1 MKQILEDQKISQ
13 VLTPIG
19 DRTQSWRRV
28 LTQFKKGERGITRQ
42 SVGEDA
48 IKAVQRMLVFLGY
61 STSSTG
67 AFAID
72 GDFGRG
78 TNRAVAQFEFDH
90 GLNPHLTRKTLCY
103 PCTWRTAKANIV
115 KIPDTKLTLKTMEAM
130 LRKAKDA
137 ISQNQV
143 LCGSFQDALF
153 HLNALDQRQLL
164 SCQKIK
170 AKYGGAVK
178 AAVVQVEEE
187 KNVKIQPEW
196 VLAIIKQE
204 TGGIVRPRFE
214 QHILT
219 RLNNK
224 QGGANLIEL
233 RYQAMS
239 QGLGQI
245 LGANYKR
252 VGAKSAV
259 SMFQSSIAEQ
269 VVFVARFLSKKSH
282 IVSRK
287 NPTKEH
293 FAELAK
299 FYNGPGYAKHHYDET
314 LARWFREF
322 QTLQEVF

>member
-1 MKQILEDQKISQ
+1 MEQFVQDPKISQ
-13 VLTPIG
+13 VLTPVG
-19 DRTQSWRRV
+19 DTKKSWRNV
-28 LTQFKKGERGITRQ
+28 LDQFRKGERGITRQ
-42 SVGEDA
+42 SVGEEA

-90 GLNPHLTRKTLCY
+90 GLNNQLTRKILCY
-103 PCTWRTAKANIV
+103 PCTWQTAKTNIT
-115 KIPDTKLTLKTMEAM
+115 KIPDTRLTLKTMETM
-130 LRKAKDA
+130 LRVATDA
-137 ISQNQV
+137 IAQNRV
-143 LCGSFQDALF
+143 LCGTFEDALF
-153 HLNALDQRQLL
+153 HLDALDQRQLL
-164 SCQKIK
+164 SCQQIQKR
-170 AKYGGAVK
+170 YGAHVK
-178 AAVVQVEEE
+178 AAVARVKNE
-187 KNVKIQPEW
+187 KGVTVQPEW

-224 QGGANLIEL
+224 QGQADLVEL

-245 LGANYKR
+245 LGSNYEL
-252 VGAKSAV
+252 VEAQSAV

-269 VVFVARFLSKKSH
+269 VLFVARFLARKPQ
-282 IVSRK
+282 IVSER
-287 NPTKEH
+287 NPTSQV
-293 FAELAK
+293 FAQLAR
-299 FYNGPGYAKHHYDET
+299 FYNGPGYAKHHYNES

-322 QTLQEVF
+322 QSL

>member
-1 MKQILEDQKISQ
+1 MERFLRDQKISQ
-13 VLTPIG
+13 VLTPVG
-19 DRTQSWRRV
+19 DRKKSWRRV
-28 LTQFKKGERGITRQ
+28 LEQFRKGERGITRR

-48 IKAVQRMLVFLGY
+48 IKAIQRMLVFLGY

-67 AFAID
+67 AFTID

-90 GLNPHLTRKTLCY
+90 GLNPRLTRKTLCY
-103 PCTWRTAKANIV
+103 PCTWQTAKTNIV
-115 KIPDTKLTLKTMEAM
+115 KIPDTRLTLKTMETM
-130 LRKAKDA
+130 LQVGTDA
-137 ISQNQV
+137 IGENRV
-143 LCGSFQDALF
+143 LCGTFQDALF

-164 SCQKIK
+164 SCQQIRKR
-170 AKYGGAVK
+170 YGTEVKVAVTR
-178 AAVVQVEEE
+178 VQEE
-187 KNVKIQPEW
+187 KRVTIQPEW

-224 QGGANLIEL
+224 QGRANLVEL

-245 LGANYKR
+245 LGSNYKL
-252 VGAKSAV
+252 VGAESAL
-259 SMFQSSIAEQ
+259 SMFQSPIAEQ
-269 VVFVARFLSKKSH
+269 VLFVARFLSRKAK
-282 IVSRK
+282 IVSKR
-287 NPTKEH
+287 NPTSQD
-293 FAELAK
+293 FAQLAR
-299 FYNGPGYAKHHYDET
+299 FYNGPGYAKHHYDES

-322 QTLQEVF
+322 QL

>member
-1 MKQILEDQKISQ
+1 MERFLRDQKISQ
-13 VLTPIG
+13 VLTPVG
-19 DRTQSWRRV
+19 DSKKSWRRV
-28 LTQFKKGERGITRQ
+28 LEQFRKGERGITRQ

-48 IKAVQRMLVFLGY
+48 IKAIQRMLVFLGY

-67 AFAID
+67 AFTID

-90 GLNPHLTRKTLCY
+90 GLNPRLTRKTLCY
-103 PCTWRTAKANIV
+103 PCTWQTAKTNIV
-115 KIPDTKLTLKTMEAM
+115 MIPDTRLTLKTMEAM
-130 LRKAKDA
+130 LQVATDA
-137 ISQNQV
+137 IGENRV
-143 LCGSFQDALF
+143 LCGAFKHALF

-164 SCQKIK
+164 SCQQIHSR
-170 AKYGGAVK
+170 YGGEIK
-178 AAVVQVEEE
+178 AAVARVNEE
-187 KNVKIQPEW
+187 KGVMVQPEW

-224 QGGANLIEL
+224 QGRANLVEL

-245 LGANYKR
+245 LGSNYKL
-252 VGAKSAV
+252 VGAESAV

-269 VVFVARFLSKKSH
+269 VLFVARFLARKSE
-282 IVSRK
+282 IVSKR
-287 NPTKEH
+287 NPTSQD
-293 FAELAK
+293 FAKLAR
-299 FYNGPGYAKHHYDET
+299 FYNGPGYAKHHYDES
-314 LARWFREF
+314 LACWFREF
-322 QTLQEVF
+322 KTL

>member
-1 MKQILEDQKISQ
+1 MERYLQDQKISR

-19 DRTQSWRRV
+19 DTKKSWRNV
-28 LTQFKKGERGITRQ
+28 LEQFRKGERGITRW

-48 IKAVQRMLVFLGY
+48 IKAIQRMLVFLGY

-67 AFAID
+67 AFTID

-90 GLNPHLTRKTLCY
+90 GLNNQLTRKILCY
-103 PCTWRTAKANIV
+103 PCTWQTAKTNIT
-115 KIPDTKLTLKTMEAM
+115 KIPDTRLTLKTMETM
-130 LRKAKDA
+130 LRVATDSIA
-137 ISQNQV
+137 QNRV
-143 LCGSFQDALF
+143 LCGKFEDALF

-164 SCQKIK
+164 SCQQIK
-170 AKYGGAVK
+170 KRYADDVKSAV
-178 AAVVQVEEE
+178 ARVQGE
-187 KNVKIQPEW
+187 KQVTVQPEW

-219 RLNNK
+219 RLNKK
-224 QGGANLIEL
+224 QGRADLVEL

-245 LGANYKR
+245 LGSNYKII
-252 VGAKSAV
+252 GAQSAV

-269 VVFVARFLSKKSH
+269 VLFVARFLARKSK
-282 IVSRK
+282 IVSKRD
-287 NPTKEH
+287 PTEQD
-293 FAELAK
+293 FAQLAR
-299 FYNGPGYAKHHYDET
+299 FYNGPGYAKHHYDES

-322 QTLQEVF
+322 QSL

>member
-1 MKQILEDQKISQ
+1 MERFLRDQKISQ
-13 VLTPIG
+13 VLTPVG
-19 DRTQSWRRV
+19 DRKKSWRRV
-28 LTQFKKGERGITRQ
+28 LEQFRKGERGITRR

-48 IKAVQRMLVFLGY
+48 IKAIQRMLVFLGY

-67 AFAID
+67 AFTID

-90 GLNPHLTRKTLCY
+90 GLNPRLTRKTLCY
-103 PCTWRTAKANIV
+103 PCTWQTAKTNIV
-115 KIPDTKLTLKTMEAM
+115 KIPDTRLTLKTMETILQVAT
-130 LRKAKDA
+130 DA
-137 ISQNQV
+137 IGENRV
-143 LCGSFQDALF
+143 LCGRFQDALF

-164 SCQKIK
+164 SCQQIQKR
-170 AKYGGAVK
+170 YGTEVK
-178 AAVVQVEEE
+178 AAVARVQEE
-187 KNVKIQPEW
+187 KRVTIQPEW

-224 QGGANLIEL
+224 QGRANLVEL

-245 LGANYKR
+245 LGSNYKL
-252 VGAKSAV
+252 VGAESAL
-259 SMFQSSIAEQ
+259 SMFQSPIAEQ
-269 VVFVARFLSKKSH
+269 VLFVARFLARKAK
-282 IVSRK
+282 IVSKR
-287 NPTKEH
+287 NPTSQN
-293 FAELAK
+293 FAHLAR
-299 FYNGPGYAKHHYDET
+299 FYNGPGYAKHHYDES

-322 QTLQEVF
+322 QL

>member
-1 MKQILEDQKISQ
+1 
-13 VLTPIG
+13 
-19 DRTQSWRRV
+19 
-28 LTQFKKGERGITRQ
+28 
-42 SVGEDA
+42 
-48 IKAVQRMLVFLGY
+48 VFLGY

-90 GLNPHLTRKTLCY
+90 GLNPRLTRKTLCY
-103 PCTWRTAKANIV
+103 PCTWQTAKTNIV
-115 KIPDTKLTLKTMEAM
+115 MIPDTRLTLKTMEAM
-130 LRKAKDA
+130 LQVATDA
-137 ISQNQV
+137 IGENRV
-143 LCGSFQDALF
+143 LCGAFKHALF

-164 SCQKIK
+164 SCQQTHSR
-170 AKYGGAVK
+170 YGGEIK
-178 AAVVQVEEE
+178 AAVARVNEE
-187 KNVKIQPEW
+187 KGVMVQPEW

-224 QGGANLIEL
+224 HGRVNLVEL

-245 LGANYKR
+245 LGSNYKL
-252 VGAKSAV
+252 VGAESAV

-269 VVFVARFLSKKSH
+269 VLFVARFLARKSE
-282 IVSRK
+282 IVSKR
-287 NPTKEH
+287 NPTSQD
-293 FAELAK
+293 FAKLAR
-299 FYNGPGYAKHHYDET
+299 FYNGPGYAKHHYDES

-322 QTLQEVF
+322 KTL

>member
-1 MKQILEDQKISQ
+1 MERFLQDQKISQ
-13 VLTPIG
+13 VLTPVG
-19 DRTQSWRRV
+19 DRKKSWRGV
-28 LTQFKKGERGITRQ
+28 LEQFRKGERGITRQ

-48 IKAVQRMLVFLGY
+48 IKAIQRMLVFLGY

-67 AFAID
+67 AFTID

-90 GLNPHLTRKTLCY
+90 GLNPRLTRKTLCY
-103 PCTWRTAKANIV
+103 PCTWQTAKTNIV
-115 KIPDTKLTLKTMEAM
+115 KIPDTRLTLKTMEAM
-130 LRKAKDA
+130 LQVATEA
-137 ISQNQV
+137 IGKNRV
-143 LCGSFQDALF
+143 LCGRFQDALF

-164 SCQKIK
+164 SCQQIQQR
-170 AKYGGAVK
+170 YGTEVK
-178 AAVVQVEEE
+178 AAVARVQEE
-187 KNVKIQPEW
+187 KRVTVQPEW

-224 QGGANLIEL
+224 QGRANLVEL

-245 LGANYKR
+245 LGSNYKL
-252 VGAKSAV
+252 VGAESAL
-259 SMFQSSIAEQ
+259 SMFQSPIVEQ
-269 VVFVARFLSKKSH
+269 VLFVARFLARKAK
-282 IVSRK
+282 IVSK
-287 NPTKEH
+287 LNPKSQN
-293 FAELAK
+293 FAQLAR
-299 FYNGPGYAKHHYDET
+299 FYNGPGYAKHHYDES

-322 QTLQEVF
+322 QL